1 MAEIVRMPR
10 KTDTMEEGVVSCL
23 LAKLGD
29 KVEAGDV
36 YAEIETDKATMEW
49 ESFEEGVIL
58 HVGIKEGDA
67 VPVDAP
73 VFIIG
78 EEGEDISNLLPQFDT
93 NYTATSSQE
102 DVIELPS
109 SNEVENK
116 TQEQAPI
123 ASNYNQEVNVATATI
138 NAAVVRMRKM
148 TDTMEDGVL
157 ANWLVKVGDTV
168 EVGDPIAE
176 VETDKATMDFETFDE
191 GTVLYLAVEDGTA
204 VAIDGV
210 LAVIGEEG
218 ADYQTLLNAPVLS
231 QGSQNTNTTQSADN
245 QVVADAPT
253 FHAAVEELEELAE
266 VVNAGERLKAS
277 PLAKRL
283 AKEKGY
289 NIAQIVGSGGAGR
302 IIKRDVE
309 NYVPQTKTAVVKKEA
324 VSVPKAASAP
334 IQVVQTEVNSTY
346 REEKVSQMRKA
357 IARRLGES
365 KFTAPHFYLTISI
378 DMDKAIETRKYIN
391 GMIAPSKVSFNDIVI
406 KAVATALR
414 KHPAVN
420 AAWLGDKIRYNEE
433 VNIGVAVAVDE
444 GLIVPVVRQANTKSL
459 SDINA
464 EVREL
469 AGKAR
474 DKKLQPSEWEG
485 NTFTISNLG
494 MFGIEEFTAIIN
506 PPDACIMAVGAI
518 RQIPVVKNGEIVIGN
533 EMKVTLSCDHRV
545 VDGAIGAPFLQ
556 TFKQLVE
563 DPIRMIV

>member
-1 MAEIVRMPR
+1 MPR

-49 ESFEEGVIL
+49 ESFEEGTIL

-78 EEGEDISNLLPQFDT
+78 EEGEDISNLLPQFDS
-93 NYTATSSQE
+93 NYTAAPVSDKQ
-102 DVIELPS
+102 VIELPS
-109 SNEVENK
+109 SSNE
-116 TQEQAPI
+116 TQTQV
-123 ASNYNQEVNVATATI
+123 ASNYNEEVKTVDTSNIKAT
-138 NAAVVRMRKM
+138 VVRMRKM

-157 ANWLVKVGDTV
+157 ANWLVAVGDKV
-168 EVGDPIAE
+168 EIGDPIAE
-176 VETDKATMDFETFDE
+176 VETDKATMDFETFEE
-191 GTVLYLAVEDGTA
+191 GTILYLAVEDGTA
-204 VAIDGV
+204 VAIDGII
-210 LAVIGEEG
+210 AVIGEEG
-218 ADYQTLLNAPVLS
+218 ADYQALLNAPNPTN
-231 QGSQNTNTTQSADN
+231 QNQASQNSNSEVAQNTGN
-245 QVVADAPT
+245 QVVISNSNT
-253 FHAAVEELEELAE
+253 QTAVVE
-266 VVNAGERLKAS
+266 VAIQNSGERLKAS

-283 AKEKGY
+283 AKEKGF
-289 NIAQIVGSGGAGR
+289 NISEIVGSGEAGR

-309 NYVPQTKTAVVKKEA
+309 NYVPQSTIITAKKESISA
-324 VSVPKAASAP
+324 PKAAIAP
-334 IQVVQTEVNSTY
+334 VTVQSQANQNY
-346 REEKVSQMRKA
+346 RDEKVSQMRKA

-365 KFTAPHFYLTISI
+365 KFSAPHFYLTISI

-391 GMIAPSKVSFNDIVI
+391 GMIAPAKVSFNDIVI
-406 KAVATALR
+406 KAAAAALR

-433 VNIGVAVAVDE
+433 INIGVAVAVDE

-459 SDINA
+459 SEING
-464 EVREL
+464 EVRKL
-469 AGKAR
+469 AAKAR

-485 NTFTISNLG
+485 NTFTVSNLG